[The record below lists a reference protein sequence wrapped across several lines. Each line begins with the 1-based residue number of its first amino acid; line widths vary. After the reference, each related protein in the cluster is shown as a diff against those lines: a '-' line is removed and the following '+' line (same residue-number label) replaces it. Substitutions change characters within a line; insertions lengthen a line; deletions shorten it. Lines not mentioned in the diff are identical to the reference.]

1 MYKKPIILFGI
12 AVPTVIAILIVVTCF
27 QAKIKVATSY
37 ETKVQEYKNYQIS
50 RMKALEIETQI
61 AKQRKAYEQWLKVL
75 EQDPVTLLNA
85 NMKIL
90 AGKLPSKEFQQPLT
104 ERMTNKI
111 GFGTVSAQN
120 SEALRFNFKGTFRT
134 TQKALMEL
142 ETRMPNLQLQELR
155 IDPNT
160 AGSSSIINI
169 QLTYTAWEK

>member
-1 MYKKPIILFGI
+1 MYKKPIILVGI
-12 AVPTVIAILIVVTCF
+12 VVPTVIAILIVVACF

-61 AKQRKAYEQWLKVL
+61 ARQRKAYEQWLKVL

-90 AGKLPSKEFQQPLT
+90 AGKLPSKEFQQPLP

-120 SEALRFNFKGTFRT
+120 SEALRFNLKGTFRT
-134 TQKALMEL
+134 TQKALIEL

-155 IDPNT
+155 IDPNN